1 MIYSLI
7 AGLTHLLRRFLD
19 LTPGEIQMLSALSQK
34 DSQAIVQVANERRRL
49 AAGET
54 DTQALEATATLND
67 SDMQRR
73 IAEHERQVRATF
85 GKAVQEAEC
94 KREQKQAEQQVH
106 KQKRSARIAIS
117 GEPDNKAPRI
127 SRASF

>member
-1 MIYSLI
+1 MHKLSKR
-7 AGLTHLLRRFLD
+7 TRFLSHD
-19 LTPGEIQMLSALSQK
+19 NNQQMRDQLLSALSQK
-34 DSQAIVQVANERRRL
+34 DSQAIVQVANERGRL

-85 GKAVQEAEC
+85 SKAVQEAER

-106 KQKRSARIAIS
+106 KKKRSARI
-117 GEPDNKAPRI
+117 GY
-127 SRASF
+127 